1 MWSSRPY
8 CKAVAIGKWTRDVSE
23 WAGASQEQLKP
34 HKISVVVAAVR
45 PNAATT
51 WGMVGECKVEL
62 MLDSGSSISL
72 TQESVAAAFSTE
84 YNTVSFGSKL
94 VSASGDNIPVLGCMT
109 LSLCIGEVQASRP
122 LVVVQSFI
130 VPVILGLDFLQK
142 HGMVLDFTSNPVKIS
157 SQPKERDY
165 SDNVKT
171 VLDIARKVTN
181 KTCAVQGTDRNNT
194 RFS

>member
-1 MWSSRPY
+1 M
-8 CKAVAIGKWTRDVSE
+8 
-23 WAGASQEQLKP
+23 
-34 HKISVVVAAVR
+34 VVAAIR

-51 WGMVGECKVEL
+51 WGMVGERKAEI
-62 MLDSGSSISL
+62 MSESGSSISFI
-72 TQESVAAAFSTE
+72 QESVAAAFSTE

-109 LSLCIGEVQASRP
+109 LSLCIGEVQASHP
-122 LVVVQSFI
+122 LVVVQSLI
-130 VPVILGLDFLQK
+130 VPVILGLDFLR
-142 HGMVLDFTSNPVKIS
+142 MVLDFTSNPVKIS
-157 SQPKERDY
+157 SQSNERDC

-181 KTCAVQGTDRNNT
+181 KCSQCTDRNNR